1 MTRATTNNHDA
12 LVTAATQLVA
22 EFDQHGEVLQL
33 GHDDDLGLYGPT
45 SAIEQLRTAASA
57 TPIPLACPSDRHAA
71 DNPCRVDCAVCRD
84 ECWPDI
90 VRATN
95 AHDAL
100 VEALGLAYEALS
112 GSDEQTETASAAAYD
127 ALEAAK

>member
-12 LVTAATQLVA
+12 LVNAATQLVA

-45 SAIEQLRTAASA
+45 SAIEQLRTALGTDWVA
-57 TPIPLACPSDRHAA
+57 
-71 DNPCRVDCAVCRD
+71 NNV
-84 ECWPDI
+84 
-90 VRATN
+90 VRKVN

-100 VEALGLAYEALS
+100 VSVLEDIEWAGEGRTCPECDRCNGVVDEERGHENCVNTGHRDDCQLAA
-112 GSDEQTETASAAAYD
+112 